1 VQQGLYRCAVSW
13 GGVADLSDF
22 LIHEHKVTGTPTS
35 SSMRYWRAFMG
46 ATSSSDPRLD
56 EISPSVL
63 AKRADA
69 PILLLHGKDDTVVPI
84 EQSETMESAL
94 KRAGKPVEFMTMNNE
109 DHWLS
114 REATRTEM
122 LKAAV
127 AFVEKY
133 NPAN

>member
-1 VQQGLYRCAVSW
+1 MLVQ
-13 GGVADLSDF
+13 
-22 LIHEHKVTGTPTS
+22 EHKLAAAPTS
-35 SSMRYWRAFMG
+35 SGVRYWRAFMG
-46 ATSSSDPRLD
+46 ATSSSDPRLN

-63 AKRADA
+63 ANRADA
-69 PILLLHGKDDTVVPI
+69 PILLIHGKDDTVVPL

-94 KRAGKPVEFMTMNNE
+94 RRAGKPVELVTMNNE

-114 REATRTEM
+114 REETRVGM

-133 NPAN
+133 NPPN